1 MHASPHGISWNSGS
15 AMWSKIRSSEF
26 LYDKKSYVLA
36 PSCMQNR
43 QKVNFSTVN
52 QQVPSIDKVNFLFLL
67 FYSSHWFNV
76 SHDIAIVKLSS

>member
-1 MHASPHGISWNSGS
+1 MHPPTGSHGTVAVQCGV
-15 AMWSKIRSSEF
+15 RSEVVNF
-26 LYDKKSYVLA
+26 FMIKKVIFSTI
-36 PSCMQNR
+36 MQNR